1 MTQVAVKTLA
11 QHDDLMKKTET
22 MSILIESNKLLREE
36 KEKAEQ
42 KLEQAQ
48 AKVSMQK
55 YTLSLLYIRTSA
67 RTKRFNQIFRSF
79 QLQKMES
86 DILPLQQANSELSEK
101 SGMLQAEKKILEDEI
116 KQWKARTQ
124 VGEEK

>member
-48 AKVSMQK
+48 AKVSMQTC
-55 YTLSLLYIRTSA
+55 TLPILDTAQGPRRQPNVSTKFPLLSGAKDGIGHLA
-67 RTKRFNQIFRSF
+67 AAAG
-79 QLQKMES
+79 QLR
-86 DILPLQQANSELSEK
+86 
-101 SGMLQAEKKILEDEI
+101 AE
-116 KQWKARTQ
+116 
-124 VGEEK
+124 

>member
-1 MTQVAVKTLA
+1 MKTLA

-36 KEKAEQ
+36 KEKVEQ

-55 YTLSLLYIRTSA
+55 YMLFILYTA
-67 RTKRFNQIFRSF
+67 
-79 QLQKMES
+79 
-86 DILPLQQANSELSEK
+86 
-101 SGMLQAEKKILEDEI
+101 
-116 KQWKARTQ
+116 
-124 VGEEK
+124 